1 MCFTSLSKQ
10 RKLSTHLSEDWKVE
24 WALCF
29 LLTRW
34 DQQKFTLG
42 LLSEISLKKQRNIK
56 HHIGTLHRHKY
67 QLTRAYGDDTFS
79 CKGSPKQVEPHVW
92 FCTCFYAECPSWS
105 NNLIYPG
112 FGLVQYQEYVSLCL
126 LLVSNQGS
134 FACKT
139 NVYFCTSVYRK
150 SISFTDYKWG
160 IDSSDRLLV
169 TYS

>member
-34 DQQKFTLG
+34 DQQKFTPG

-112 FGLVQYQEYVSLCL
+112 FGLVQYQEYASLWPCVSSWSQTRDLLHARQMCTFVLLCTEKVLVSL
-126 LLVSNQGS
+126 
-134 FACKT
+134 T
-139 NVYFCTSVYRK
+139 TSEE
-150 SISFTDYKWG
+150 
-160 IDSSDRLLV
+160 
-169 TYS
+169 